1 MSALCRHR
9 GHALAENCQGNKRRF
24 VCPYHHWSYTLTGD
38 LVGAP
43 RMEDAIEVKRLREEL
58 QLPLIRTEIWNGFIF
73 VNFDQDAKPLAPS
86 LAKLEPYLAGYD
98 LDNMVTIPPKFDANP
113 VPWNWKILLENYI
126 EPYHTEYVHPGIHD
140 FAPST
145 GVEFSGWNGDDDN
158 VIVRYVPFLEP
169 DGGLTERG
177 WSTPASFPPI
187 ETLSPKQRHRVGF
200 GMIPPSMN
208 IIFTPDMLTY
218 GLIYPLGPKSLTV
231 GGGLFTAGGW
241 CMPKSTVDLPD
252 FDERAARLM
261 EGSRQLGEQDTT
273 VNLAMQRAKSS
284 AYAPRGRLGSAGGN
298 AGAVQSLACR
308 ALSRRGGS
316 ACRRRPLTAWPPN
329 SEAAPSSQLADS
341 AAGLERPGGG
351 LNAVPVC
358 PDALQARSIH
368 HRPPDRRPDRGA
380 AAGRRHL
387 RRCPRHGRRYRHR
400 AGVLPAR
407 RAASPRSG
415 ARRDQALASARLH
428 SRRDLHRLS
437 AARARCD
444 QHRCRHRSPRRW

>member
-1 MSALCRHR
+1 MTTSYEGLHPDIVAVLNGLDQSTREVKDGARVLPPEAYGSPEFFKFEKHAVWMTSWLCVGREQQLPEPGDYLAVTILDEPLLVVRGDDMQIRVMSALCRHR
-9 GHALAENCQGNKRRF
+9 GHALKESCSGQTRRF

-43 RMEDAIEVKRLREEL
+43 RMEDAIEVKRLREES
-58 QLPLIRTEIWNGFIF
+58 QLPLLRSEIWHGFIF
-73 VNFDQDAKPLAPS
+73 INFDSDAKPLAPS
-86 LAKLEPYLAGYD
+86 MTKLEPYLAGYD
-98 LDNMVTIPPKFDANP
+98 LDNMVTIPPTFDANP

-177 WSTPASFPPI
+177 WSAPASFPPI

-200 GMIPPSMN
+200 GMVPPSMN
-208 IIFTPDMLTY
+208 IIFTPDMLCY

-252 FDERAARLM
+252 FDERAARMM

-273 VNLAMQRAKSS
+273 VNVAMQRAKSS
-284 AYAPRGRLGSAGGN
+284 AFAPRGRLAPLEET
-298 AGAVQSLACR
+298 LAQFNRWLAARYR
-308 ALSRRGGS
+308 A
-316 ACRRRPLTAWPPN
+316 
-329 SEAAPSSQLADS
+329 EADRML
-341 AAGLERPGGG
+341 AAG
-351 LNAVPVC
+351 
-358 PDALQARSIH
+358 D
-368 HRPPDRRPDRGA
+368 HRVA
-380 AAGRRHL
+380 AE
-387 RRCPRHGRRYRHR
+387 
-400 AGVLPAR
+400 
-407 RAASPRSG
+407 
-415 ARRDQALASARLH
+415 
-428 SRRDLHRLS
+428 
-437 AARARCD
+437 
-444 QHRCRHRSPRRW
+444 